1 MISSVKELKY
11 LRELDTGERLDPRD
25 KIRATAARVGLA
37 VPQVCIPDFTMI
49 DVLFIISSFIMNS

>member
-1 MISSVKELKY
+1 MISSVKELRY

-37 VPQVCIPDFTMI
+37 VPQVRITDK
-49 DVLFIISSFIMNS
+49 